1 MTSRTPALL
10 TIAAALALG
19 ATACGG
25 DGGGDAAGSTDATV
39 GSATSVSAGACPEKT
54 EIEIAGAAGPTTFTA
69 ASAYADVTLD
79 QSATVLITSY
89 AVEPSVAE
97 GIYNP
102 SLSGDQAGVTFYVS
116 TTDGGNLETG
126 TYVSTSADA
135 AADLV
140 LNTSSA
146 YDGNGRVFATGFDLP
161 EPIVEITEI
170 SDTKVCGTVTTP
182 EFSGDFAADRI

>member
-10 TIAAALALG
+10 TIATALALG
-19 ATACGG
+19 AAACGSDSG
-25 DGGGDAAGSTDATV
+25 TDASGSTDATV
-39 GSATSVSAGACPEKT
+39 GSATSVVADTCPGET
-54 EIEIAGAAGPTTFTA
+54 EIEIAGESGPSTFTA

-89 AVEPSVAE
+89 PVDKSVAE

-116 TTDGGNLETG
+116 TTDGGPLETG
-126 TYVSTSADA
+126 TYVSASADA
-135 AADLV
+135 SSDLV

-146 YDGNGRVFATGFDLP
+146 YDGGGRIIATGANLP
-161 EPIVEITEI
+161 EAVVEITEI
-170 SDTKVCGTVTTP
+170 NATEVCGTVTTP